1 MARRGTSH
9 NSRQSGRITSSRV
22 RITTFSRGGTTM
34 KPRANRKPYKLA
46 HYRAIET
53 LYFAKTDGW
62 KAGCLDPGIKK
73 IVFGG
78 DFGIN
83 E

>member
-1 MARRGTSH
+1 MARGRLSQNQT
-9 NSRQSGRITSSRV
+9 QSGLITGGRV
-22 RITTFSRGGTTM
+22 SKTTSSRGGTTK

-46 HYRAIET
+46 LYRAIET

-73 IVFGG
+73 IIFGG